1 MSESK
6 PSRET
11 SAQATTRVDAAHHAA
26 SEISRA
32 SEPSMELLTA
42 IAGHGSDHS
51 EDPSRG
57 QAVELAQLLQEK
69 QRLLDERESEL
80 NARSAMLENQLRH
93 ARLSPSHTD
102 GNLEFDDDTQA
113 PPSPMEFGIDLA
125 ESLETEDKHE
135 PEDAEVNQDSVE
147 VILDESHFEPVEDD
161 EEDQEILPEETVATG
176 PANEHSE
183 VKDAESEEAEV
194 FFQQQELKRQR
205 EELLSRKS
213 DLDERQAHV
222 EQMYD
227 QMTQLHR
234 EALELQVSTESIWSE
249 LMQEFPSEELSAR
262 LAETRSRL
270 ADHYRLTN
278 EALADRKD
286 ELHAMREE
294 LTTQESRLRQQRREL
309 QMWADRRYDEI
320 ETRTAQLIRRE
331 RELDRLESE
340 FDRQAIQWQQQ
351 RESYRQEIERL
362 SWELRGDTTPT
373 T

>member
-1 MSESK
+1 MGESK
-6 PSRET
+6 PSHET
-11 SAQATTRVDAAHHAA
+11 PAQATTRVDAAHHAA

-32 SEPSMELLTA
+32 CEPSMEVLAA
-42 IAGHGSDHS
+42 IAGHGSEHS
-51 EDPSRG
+51 EDQVQG
-57 QAVELAQLLQEK
+57 QAVELAQLLQQK

-80 NARSAMLENQLRH
+80 NARSAMLESQLRQ
-93 ARLSPSHTD
+93 ARLSPPSVD
-102 GNLEFDDDTQA
+102 GNSESDDDGEA
-113 PPSPMEFGIDLA
+113 SPSPIEFGIDLTENLKA
-125 ESLETEDKHE
+125 EDRHE
-135 PEDAEVNQDSVE
+135 SDSVEASNDSVE
-147 VILDESHFEPVEDD
+147 VMLDESHFEPVEDD
-161 EEDQEILPEETVATG
+161 NEDDEVSTEEPIVNASSRQ
-176 PANEHSE
+176 
-183 VKDAESEEAEV
+183 DADAAEAEL
-194 FFQQQELKRQR
+194 FIQRQR
-205 EELLSRKS
+205 EELLSRKTE
-213 DLDERQAHV
+213 LDERQAHV

-227 QMTQLHR
+227 QMTQVHR

-294 LTTQESRLRQQRREL
+294 LATQESRLRQQRREL

-362 SWELRGDTTPT
+362 SWELRSETTAT